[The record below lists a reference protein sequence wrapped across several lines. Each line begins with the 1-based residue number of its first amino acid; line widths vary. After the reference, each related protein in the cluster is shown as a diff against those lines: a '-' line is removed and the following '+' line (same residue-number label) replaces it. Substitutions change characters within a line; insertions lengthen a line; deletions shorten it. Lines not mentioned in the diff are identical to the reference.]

1 MVVDYYSGYG
11 YDWKYKDMSKKRAK
25 NSKADCGE
33 CYLDYVSISYGSVEE
48 KYCGSII
55 SAENTMALSVIH
67 FSSSLD
73 SRQPGKLSVN

>member
-1 MVVDYYSGYG
+1 
-11 YDWKYKDMSKKRAK
+11 MSKKGAQD
-25 NSKADCGE
+25 SKTECGDC
-33 CYLDYVSISYGSVEE
+33 YYDYVSISYGSVEE
-48 KYCGSII
+48 NYCGSII